1 MAEFAR
7 KRVGTLVAKPGRMA
21 DNASLTQQVVSPTHW
36 RRWSYALVCV
46 VAAFIGGGLAVAE
59 IAATSKP
66 FPTKASLQEEG
77 LCTPNLVHSTVAA
90 WLVEDWIQEG
100 TDALVRSARIVP
112 AFEDGVMVGFQ
123 VHGLR
128 AQSPLAVLGLAN
140 GDTVQAV
147 AGMKL
152 SSIDRSMAVYNE
164 LALGQPGEIDL
175 EVRREGCPL
184 TIRLKV
190 L

>member
-1 MAEFAR
+1 
-7 KRVGTLVAKPGRMA
+7 MA

-36 RRWSYALVCV
+36 RPWLYALVCV

-59 IAATSKP
+59 MAATP
-66 FPTKASLQEEG
+66 MLFPTKASLDGNDSSQDDG
-77 LCTPNLVHSTVAA
+77 LCTPTQVHSTVAA
-90 WLVEDWIQEG
+90 WLVEDWIREG
-100 TDALVRSARIVP
+100 TDALVRSATIVP

-123 VHGLR
+123 VRGLR

-147 AGMKL
+147 AGTKL

-164 LALGQPGEIDL
+164 LALAQPGEIDL

-184 TIRLKV
+184 TIRLTV